1 MAKKEFK
8 SPKKEAVVIEQPKP
22 KAVEQTKQPEQVKF
36 DPLQDLRDDILSLA
50 KKMREVGV
58 TQPSPRR
65 YIAHAQKLEA
75 LISRKIF

>member
-8 SPKKEAVVIEQPKP
+8 LPKKEAVVIEQPKP
-22 KAVEQTKQPEQVKF
+22 IEQPIQPEPVKF
-36 DPLQDLRDDILSLA
+36 DPLQDLRDDILALA
-50 KKMREVGV
+50 KKLREVGV